1 MVFSLPDAI
10 AKILEKHIKRAD
22 KQLALNLPASPL
34 ETSIKIEEK
43 ITETVTVEEK
53 IKTNGEL
60 TYKSSQKISI
70 ANLGN
75 APVCPSCTNM
85 MVLAEGCMK
94 CEHCGY
100 SKCG

>member
-1 MVFSLPDAI
+1 MSLDLPEVSTKVDKAME
-10 AKILEKHIKRAD
+10 LEA
-22 KQLALNLPASPL
+22 QVA
-34 ETSIKIEEK
+34 
-43 ITETVTVEEK
+43 ETVVEK
-53 IKTNGEL
+53 TIKTNGHL
-60 TYKSSQKISI
+60 TYQKTQKVSI

-85 MVLAEGCMK
+85 MIFAEGCMK